1 MTKEEHLSILI
12 ESLFETK
19 SNFADAIGM
28 PVSTLNSILRRGI
41 NKTTIQN
48 LKLICDGLH
57 ISVEQ
62 LANCPREFKTPP
74 VFLQYPHVAQT
85 STEKQLLEAYRMN
98 PQMWP
103 AIHKLLDIKTDTDSE

>member
-74 VFLQYPHVAQT
+74 VFCSIL
-85 STEKQLLEAYRMN
+85 
-98 PQMWP
+98 MWP
-103 AIHKLLDIKTDTDSE
+103 KPLLKSSFWRLIE

>member
-1 MTKEEHLSILI
+1 MI

-19 SNFADAIGM
+19 SNFAEAIGM

-41 NKTTIQN
+41 YKTTVQN

-62 LANCPREFKTPP
+62 MISCPDDSEVPP
-74 VFLQYPHVAQT
+74 IFLDYAYVAHNQA
-85 STEKQLLEAYRMN
+85 EKQLLEGYRAN
-98 PQMWP
+98 KEMWP
-103 AIHKLLDIKTDTDSE
+103 AIHKLLNINDDPDKE